1 MLTQYYYRKGIGKE
15 NIILDNT
22 QESIRIL
29 VFLPNKEAFV
39 IHRKHYKKVELTASL
54 RVESSSGKI
63 EVDLTK
69 CEPNIWPDL
78 GEPTGQHNWFGSIQ
92 VI

>member
-1 MLTQYYYRKGIGKE
+1 MLTQYYYRKGISKE
-15 NIILDNT
+15 NVILDNT

-39 IHRKHYKKVELTASL
+39 IHTKHYKNVELPASL
-54 RVESSSGKI
+54 SVESSSGKV

-69 CEPNIWPDL
+69 CEPNIWPSI

-92 VI
+92 VT

>member
-1 MLTQYYYRKGIGKE
+1 MLTQYYYRKGISKE
-15 NIILDNT
+15 NVILDNT

-29 VFLPNKEAFV
+29 VCLPNKEAFV
-39 IHRKHYKKVELTASL
+39 IHTKHYKKVELAASL
-54 RVESSSGKI
+54 RVESSSGKV

-69 CEPNIWPDL
+69 YEANIWPNL

-92 VI
+92 VV